1 MYDTEV
7 LPADVDVSAE
17 KITYLSDP
25 SEVTHMTDMEI
36 VTLFEKRDKSALS
49 AVSEKYGSNCTG
61 IAVNILRNRED
72 AEQCVNDVYLK
83 VWESIP
89 PEKPRSL
96 CAFMGKITRNLA
108 IDRYRKEHAEK
119 RGGGEVPLILEE
131 LSECVSDGSSVEK
144 AVLRNELLA
153 AINRFLEELPAPKR
167 IAFVSRYC
175 LCEDV
180 KSIAKRLGMTCNGV
194 SVSLNRTRKSLV
206 SYLNKEGFEI

>member
-1 MYDTEV
+1 MYDTKV
-7 LPADVDVSAE
+7 LPADVNVTAE
-17 KITYLSDP
+17 KIIYLSDS

-36 VTLFEKRDKSALS
+36 VTLFEKRDNSALS
-49 AVSEKYGSNCTG
+49 AASGKYGGNCKS
-61 IAVNILRNRED
+61 IAANILKNRED

-96 CAFMGKITRNLA
+96 GAFMGKITRNLA
-108 IDRYRKEHAEK
+108 IDRYRKEHTEK
-119 RGGGEVPLILEE
+119 RGGGEVPLILDE

-144 AVLRNELLA
+144 NFLRDELLR
-153 AINRFLEELPAPKR
+153 AINKFLEQLPAKNR

-180 KSIAKRLGMTCNGV
+180 KSIAKRLGTTCNSV
-194 SVSLNRTRKSLV
+194 SVNLNRTRKSLV

>member
-1 MYDTEV
+1 MYDMEV
-7 LPADVDVSAE
+7 LTADVDVSAE
-17 KITYLSDP
+17 KNTCLSNS

-36 VTLFEKRDKSALS
+36 VTLFENRDKRAVS
-49 AVSEKYGSNCTG
+49 AVSEKYGAGCTG
-61 IAVNILRNRED
+61 LAVNILRNRED

-83 VWESIP
+83 VWDSIP

-108 IDRYRKEHAEK
+108 IDRYRKEHTEK
-119 RGGGEVPLILEE
+119 RGGGEIPLILDE

-144 AVLRNELLA
+144 TVLRNELLA

-180 KSIAKRLGMTCNGV
+180 KSIARRLGTTCNSV
-194 SVSLNRTRKSLV
+194 SVGLNRTRKSLV

>member
-1 MYDTEV
+1 
-7 LPADVDVSAE
+7 
-17 KITYLSDP
+17 
-25 SEVTHMTDMEI
+25 MTDLEI
-36 VTLFEKRDKSALS
+36 VALFEKRDKRAVS
-49 AVSEKYGSNCTG
+49 AVSEKYGAGCTG
-61 IAVNILRNRED
+61 IAMNILRNRED
-72 AEQCVNDVYLK
+72 AEQCANDVYLK
-83 VWESIP
+83 IWDSIP

-96 CAFMGKITRNLA
+96 CAFVGKITRNLA
-108 IDRYRKEHAEK
+108 IDQYRKNHTEK
-119 RGGGEVPLILEE
+119 RGNGEVPLILDE
-131 LSECVSDGSSVEK
+131 LSECVSDGTSVEK
-144 AVLRNELLA
+144 TVLRSELLA

>member
-7 LPADVDVSAE
+7 LTADVDTSAE
-17 KITYLSDP
+17 KFTYLSNS
-25 SEVTHMTDMEI
+25 SEVTHMTDLEI
-36 VTLFEKRDKSALS
+36 VALFENRDKRAVS
-49 AVSEKYGSNCTG
+49 AVSEKYGAGCTG
-61 IAVNILRNRED
+61 IAMNILRNRED
-72 AEQCVNDVYLK
+72 AEQCANDVYLK
-83 VWESIP
+83 IWDSIP

-96 CAFMGKITRNLA
+96 CAFVGKITRNLA
-108 IDRYRKEHAEK
+108 IDQYRKNHTEK
-119 RGGGEVPLILEE
+119 RGNGEVPLILDE
-131 LSECVSDGSSVEK
+131 LSECVSDGTSVEK
-144 AVLRNELLA
+144 TVLRSELLA

>member
-1 MYDTEV
+1 MYDMEV
-7 LPADVDVSAE
+7 LPADENISAE
-17 KITYLSDP
+17 KFTHLSDS

-36 VTLFEKRDKSALS
+36 IALFENRDKRAVS
-49 AVSEKYGSNCTG
+49 AVSEKYGSGCTG
-61 IAVNILRNRED
+61 IAMNILRNRED
-72 AEQCVNDVYLK
+72 AEQCVNDAYLK

-96 CAFMGKITRNLA
+96 CAFTGKITRNLA
-108 IDRYRKEHAEK
+108 LDQYRKNHAEK

-144 AVLRNELLA
+144 TVLRNELLA
-153 AINRFLEELPAPKR
+153 AVNRFLEELPAKKR

-194 SVSLNRTRKSLV
+194 SVGLNRTRKDLV
-206 SYLNKEGFEI
+206 SFLNKEGFEI